1 MTGFYTPQPIVSVI
15 HDELKKYG
23 IIPDRFL
30 DPAAGT
36 GRFADTFANT
46 DANHRIICFEKDL
59 LTGQVLQTLHPSF
72 QVFKEGFENIEKP
85 LDNYFDIVAS
95 NIPFATTQVSDP
107 VFLREKKES
116 VKRRSLGSLHNYFFV
131 KGLDTLREGGVLA
144 YIASHGV
151 MDSPG
156 NEYVR
161 RYLVENANLITA
173 IRLPDNTFT
182 DSAGTEAGTDLIVL
196 QKQTG
201 KTKLSE
207 REKLFIE
214 TRQLLTVE
222 DISVNRFYTNPGEDH
237 GMDRIVK
244 TGMKIGTDQYGKPG
258 IEYTHE
264 GGVEGIATDLKR
276 MLSNDVQFYINKALY
291 TSNRIIAPKK
301 NWALSLPQSQP
312 ITISSPAVRQL
323 DTFVRQTQP
332 VTTANV
338 NLRNRRRARGKGDVS
353 GMTDLFSQ
361 PNLPYEDTAE
371 SIKPENFDERPFAGE
386 RLPHYKAGTLLLD
399 NGQIGYIKELYRN
412 SATFQP
418 LKLGNGQMLKAQA
431 YIRLRDCY
439 EKLYEYESTR
449 FEENKTLRESLNY
462 SYNRFVNSYGDLNK
476 KDNAKLILTDTAG
489 RGMLSLE
496 RFIDGQK
503 QLADIFDHPV
513 AFSQKELEHVDTTGE
528 ALGAS
533 LNKYGKINLDYML
546 YLTGKQEPE
555 MLNDLK
561 GRIFYNPLDNEWQIS
576 DKLIAGNVVEK
587 AHQFRQY
594 LSTNHQDLK
603 AQEALEA
610 LEKATPRWVEFEELD
625 FNFGERWIPTGIYS
639 EYATYLFQTPVHVN
653 YRESIDHYNVTSD
666 EKNAI
671 IRDKFAV
678 KTGDKTIDGIELM
691 KHALLNT
698 VPHLTKTVLVNGIST
713 IVADTK
719 AMQLAN
725 MHIDNI
731 RKGFGDWLKMQAP
744 EFKKRVTD
752 IYNRKYNAYVRP
764 DFDGSFLTF
773 PNLKLN
779 ALGIEK
785 LYDSQKNAV

>member
-1 MTGFYTPQPIVSVI
+1 MNVPQPQPIS
-15 HDELKKYG
+15 
-23 IIPDRFL
+23 
-30 DPAAGT
+30 
-36 GRFADTFANT
+36 
-46 DANHRIICFEKDL
+46 
-59 LTGQVLQTLHPSF
+59 
-72 QVFKEGFENIEKP
+72 
-85 LDNYFDIVAS
+85 
-95 NIPFATTQVSDP
+95 
-107 VFLREKKES
+107 
-116 VKRRSLGSLHNYFFV
+116 
-131 KGLDTLREGGVLA
+131 
-144 YIASHGV
+144 
-151 MDSPG
+151 
-156 NEYVR
+156 
-161 RYLVENANLITA
+161 
-173 IRLPDNTFT
+173 
-182 DSAGTEAGTDLIVL
+182 
-196 QKQTG
+196 
-201 KTKLSE
+201 
-207 REKLFIE
+207 
-214 TRQLLTVE
+214 
-222 DISVNRFYTNPGEDH
+222 
-237 GMDRIVK
+237 
-244 TGMKIGTDQYGKPG
+244 
-258 IEYTHE
+258 
-264 GGVEGIATDLKR
+264 
-276 MLSNDVQFYINKALY
+276 
-291 TSNRIIAPKK
+291 
-301 NWALSLPQSQP
+301 
-312 ITISSPAVRQL
+312 ISSPAVRQL

-513 AFSQKELEHVDTTGE
+513 AFSQNELTHVDTTTE

-555 MLNDLK
+555 ILNDLK

-587 AHQFRQY
+587 ADQFRQY
-594 LSTNHQDLK
+594 LSTNPQDLK

-639 EYATYLFQTPVHVN
+639 EYATYLFQAPVHVN
-653 YRESIDHYNVTSD
+653 YRESIDHYNVKSG

-773 PNLKLN
+773 PNLRLD

>member
-1 MTGFYTPQPIVSVI
+1 M
-15 HDELKKYG
+15 L
-23 IIPDRFL
+23 
-30 DPAAGT
+30 T
-36 GRFADTFANT
+36 GR
-46 DANHRIICFEKDL
+46 
-59 LTGQVLQTLHPSF
+59 VLQALHPSF
-72 QVFKEGFENIEKP
+72 QVFKEGFENIETP
-85 LDNYFDIVAS
+85 FDSHFDIVAS
-95 NIPFATTQVSDP
+95 NIPFATTRVSDP
-107 VFLREKKES
+107 AYLREKKES

-144 YIASHGV
+144 YIASRGV

-161 RYLVENANLITA
+161 RYLLENANLITA

-201 KTKLSE
+201 KTELSE
-207 REKLFIE
+207 RERLFIE

-276 MLSNDVQFYINKALY
+276 MLSNDVMFYINKELY

-301 NWALSLPQSQP
+301 NWTLSVPQSQP

-332 VTTANV
+332 VTTTNV

-386 RLPHYKAGTLLLD
+386 RLPHYKAGTLLVD

-476 KDNAKLILTDTAG
+476 MDNAKLILTDTAG

-513 AFSQKELEHVDTTGE
+513 AFSQNELEHVDTTGE

-533 LNKYGKINLDYML
+533 LNKFGMINLDYML

-555 MLNDLK
+555 IMNDLK

-587 AHQFRQY
+587 ADLFKQY
-594 LSTNHQDLK
+594 LKTNPQDLK

-639 EYATYLFQTPVHVN
+639 EYATYLFQSPVHVN
-653 YRESIDHYNVTSD
+653 YRESIDHYNVKSG

-691 KHALLNT
+691 RHALLNT
-698 VPHLTKTVLVNGIST
+698 VPHLTKTVLENGIST
-713 IVADTK
+713 NVTDTK

-725 MHIDNI
+725 MHINNI
-731 RKGFGDWLKMQAP
+731 RNGFGDWLKIQAP

-764 DFDGSFLTF
+764 DFDGSFLIF
-773 PNLKLN
+773 PNLRLD